1 MRLYETVFFSFH
13 IWRKV
18 GSILSLNKML
28 LCYKHPQRL
37 NHFYVFVMICICP
50 KADPTILCIAFI
62 TNITIFFFCFFQV
75 TSLHV
80 PPLLPILRNNLANQ
94 SISTKRIFQTFRGFT
109 TVWRRSFIAHN
120 AKIFTTHL

>member
-37 NHFYVFVMICICP
+37 NHLYVFVICICP
-50 KADPTILCIAFI
+50 KADPNDSVHSIYYKYNHFLLL
-62 TNITIFFFCFFQV
+62 FFQV

-80 PPLLPILRNNLANQ
+80 PPLLPIRRKNLANQ